1 MDLIPYI
8 VITTILATICAWK
21 CMRDA
26 HQFEIEREKP
36 P

>member
-1 MDLIPYI
+1 MNLIPQI
-8 VITTILATICAWK
+8 VITVILAIVCAWK

-26 HQFEIEREKP
+26 HQFEIERKEP

>member
-8 VITTILATICAWK
+8 AITTILATICAWK

-26 HQFEIEREKP
+26 HKFEIERKEP

>member
-1 MDLIPYI
+1 MNLIPQI
-8 VITTILATICAWK
+8 VITVILATICAWK

-26 HQFEIEREKP
+26 HQFEIDQKEP